1 MTASSRLLWGGC
13 LLFALSASCN
23 QLVLAQSVGET
34 GVESGESISEN
45 KNSSNP
51 LDFQKNGTLGPEDL
65 NSSYSTLIDYR
76 NFNTAFL
83 IENDVIE
90 ILQKL
95 NFGAAQAN
103 NGDFGSE
110 ASKLVDERYINPGQV
125 PEVPFGAMLVTGE
138 GSNLQIGQYLHF
150 STQCQD
156 SQAKPAGCPSKGEI
170 NQFPVSS
177 NDYVDISGQLAI
189 SYSGN
194 NVVNRGFRTFGGND
208 IVLIRTTGDVDID
221 ADFDLGGGNDQLN
234 LQGLMTVG
242 SDFIA
247 GNGNDQVEMPF
258 GSYLD
263 VRGDLMLG
271 DGRDRFISRGKIKVA
286 GDLNA
291 GTGDDQV
298 EIRGESP
305 VGYGSLMVEG
315 SVELG
320 EGNDTFLLK
329 APLDLQYSPS
339 EIKKRLFFDVGDDV
353 LDVRLASTRLLV
365 GAESDREEKNYN
377 INFGEGND
385 TLINRGDIFS
395 GWGIVFNG
403 GDVDDQSGEWG
414 DLIVNYESAK
424 ISTYAGINFSGSGR
438 GTIDNRGTIEV
449 GLDQTRQIIFG
460 VGNDQIINR
469 SGGVINVKGNIRMGD
484 GDDLILNDG
493 VMAATRGVDMG
504 SGNDTVSLGGECFS
518 SDGKFSQCITLDN
531 GRFVDGG
538 AGRDTLEFSDSSF
551 SSDIPFG
558 ADASQPSSFS
568 LQLINAAVISGR
580 FVNFENLIQG
590 EGRYQYEGD
599 FSSDFESVVVRDGV
613 FVASEKSPATFE
625 NLVLESD
632 GTIVVGMINSG
643 SDGDDRAPIVVTGEK
658 GFVYSSGS
666 FVISADQQDDP
677 EGSYFVIQGNV
688 VNAEALAA
696 NVTLVYDC
704 DLSNEDCTQQQFSG
718 LGPANGVDSAL
729 RDVYLEEGSLQ
740 IVVEPKESAPFPI
753 KPDDSGSPDAD
764 DNGEL
769 DQLPGCDVGDD
780 LCDVISDVDG
790 DQDDATDQEEESSAD
805 AIDGL
810 IDGLVENE
818 IELPLINYGTLARLV
833 TSGLLPRNVDAPG
846 RSLFNYN
853 NLLVDTVF
861 ERLPLRQFEP
871 VELSAVVDE
880 EAVME
885 EPLPAGE
892 PLRGLWSHQPWMQNE
907 QAEAFVGQQLAQA
920 EVLEE
925 VSIEMAIE
933 GVGVVEDPSL
943 TAQYANR
950 EGVRAWYRGFGG
962 DLGPT
967 STSTLYGDYNA
978 SASGMVLGADVSIGS
993 NVQIGAFANY
1003 GDVSLYQFAGK
1014 TGSGAWNPTGWGGG
1028 ITADW
1033 WTDNVY
1039 VQGLISASS
1048 FSGSQSR
1055 NIIAINEQLGDE
1067 TARGEKNVT
1076 SYAYA
1081 LRLGAPFQTGRLLLE
1096 PQFTAAWTQNQE
1108 SGFRENGADQL
1119 NLRYGSRTTNFLQ
1132 TELGMKL
1139 ALPIQSGERGEWVP
1153 NLRVAWLGDWD
1164 MNNEDQ
1170 TIGYAFTDKTVGVAP
1185 LEEDQSGV
1193 LLEAGLDYTMA
1204 NINSGSWKLYVRGG
1218 AEVWGGE
1225 RGTDWRASGG
1235 MTWQF

>member
-1 MTASSRLLWGGC
+1 
-13 LLFALSASCN
+13 
-23 QLVLAQSVGET
+23 
-34 GVESGESISEN
+34 
-45 KNSSNP
+45 
-51 LDFQKNGTLGPEDL
+51 
-65 NSSYSTLIDYR
+65 
-76 NFNTAFL
+76 
-83 IENDVIE
+83 
-90 ILQKL
+90 
-95 NFGAAQAN
+95 
-103 NGDFGSE
+103 
-110 ASKLVDERYINPGQV
+110 
-125 PEVPFGAMLVTGE
+125 
-138 GSNLQIGQYLHF
+138 
-150 STQCQD
+150 
-156 SQAKPAGCPSKGEI
+156 
-170 NQFPVSS
+170 
-177 NDYVDISGQLAI
+177 
-189 SYSGN
+189 
-194 NVVNRGFRTFGGND
+194 
-208 IVLIRTTGDVDID
+208 
-221 ADFDLGGGNDQLN
+221 
-234 LQGLMTVG
+234 
-242 SDFIA
+242 
-247 GNGNDQVEMPF
+247 
-258 GSYLD
+258 
-263 VRGDLMLG
+263 
-271 DGRDRFISRGKIKVA
+271 
-286 GDLNA
+286 
-291 GTGDDQV
+291 
-298 EIRGESP
+298 
-305 VGYGSLMVEG
+305 
-315 SVELG
+315 
-320 EGNDTFLLK
+320 
-329 APLDLQYSPS
+329 
-339 EIKKRLFFDVGDDV
+339 
-353 LDVRLASTRLLV
+353 
-365 GAESDREEKNYN
+365 
-377 INFGEGND
+377 
-385 TLINRGDIFS
+385 
-395 GWGIVFNG
+395 
-403 GDVDDQSGEWG
+403 
-414 DLIVNYESAK
+414 
-424 ISTYAGINFSGSGR
+424 
-438 GTIDNRGTIEV
+438 
-449 GLDQTRQIIFG
+449 
-460 VGNDQIINR
+460 
-469 SGGVINVKGNIRMGD
+469 
-484 GDDLILNDG
+484 
-493 VMAATRGVDMG
+493 
-504 SGNDTVSLGGECFS
+504 
-518 SDGKFSQCITLDN
+518 
-531 GRFVDGG
+531 
-538 AGRDTLEFSDSSF
+538 
-551 SSDIPFG
+551 
-558 ADASQPSSFS
+558 
-568 LQLINAAVISGR
+568 
-580 FVNFENLIQG
+580 
-590 EGRYQYEGD
+590 
-599 FSSDFESVVVRDGV
+599 
-613 FVASEKSPATFE
+613 
-625 NLVLESD
+625 
-632 GTIVVGMINSG
+632 
-643 SDGDDRAPIVVTGEK
+643 
-658 GFVYSSGS
+658 
-666 FVISADQQDDP
+666 
-677 EGSYFVIQGNV
+677 
-688 VNAEALAA
+688 
-696 NVTLVYDC
+696 
-704 DLSNEDCTQQQFSG
+704 
-718 LGPANGVDSAL
+718 
-729 RDVYLEEGSLQ
+729 
-740 IVVEPKESAPFPI
+740 
-753 KPDDSGSPDAD
+753 
-764 DNGEL
+764 
-769 DQLPGCDVGDD
+769 
-780 LCDVISDVDG
+780 
-790 DQDDATDQEEESSAD
+790 
-805 AIDGL
+805 
-810 IDGLVENE
+810 
-818 IELPLINYGTLARLV
+818 
-833 TSGLLPRNVDAPG
+833 DAPG

-892 PLRGLWSHQPWMQNE
+892 PVRGLWSHQPWMQNE

-920 EVLEE
+920 EVLED

>member
-1 MTASSRLLWGGC
+1 M
-13 LLFALSASCN
+13 
-23 QLVLAQSVGET
+23 
-34 GVESGESISEN
+34 
-45 KNSSNP
+45 
-51 LDFQKNGTLGPEDL
+51 
-65 NSSYSTLIDYR
+65 
-76 NFNTAFL
+76 
-83 IENDVIE
+83 
-90 ILQKL
+90 
-95 NFGAAQAN
+95 
-103 NGDFGSE
+103 
-110 ASKLVDERYINPGQV
+110 
-125 PEVPFGAMLVTGE
+125 
-138 GSNLQIGQYLHF
+138 
-150 STQCQD
+150 
-156 SQAKPAGCPSKGEI
+156 
-170 NQFPVSS
+170 
-177 NDYVDISGQLAI
+177 
-189 SYSGN
+189 
-194 NVVNRGFRTFGGND
+194 
-208 IVLIRTTGDVDID
+208 
-221 ADFDLGGGNDQLN
+221 
-234 LQGLMTVG
+234 
-242 SDFIA
+242 
-247 GNGNDQVEMPF
+247 
-258 GSYLD
+258 
-263 VRGDLMLG
+263 
-271 DGRDRFISRGKIKVA
+271 
-286 GDLNA
+286 
-291 GTGDDQV
+291 
-298 EIRGESP
+298 
-305 VGYGSLMVEG
+305 
-315 SVELG
+315 
-320 EGNDTFLLK
+320 
-329 APLDLQYSPS
+329 
-339 EIKKRLFFDVGDDV
+339 
-353 LDVRLASTRLLV
+353 
-365 GAESDREEKNYN
+365 
-377 INFGEGND
+377 
-385 TLINRGDIFS
+385 
-395 GWGIVFNG
+395 
-403 GDVDDQSGEWG
+403 
-414 DLIVNYESAK
+414 
-424 ISTYAGINFSGSGR
+424 
-438 GTIDNRGTIEV
+438 
-449 GLDQTRQIIFG
+449 
-460 VGNDQIINR
+460 
-469 SGGVINVKGNIRMGD
+469 
-484 GDDLILNDG
+484 
-493 VMAATRGVDMG
+493 
-504 SGNDTVSLGGECFS
+504 
-518 SDGKFSQCITLDN
+518 
-531 GRFVDGG
+531 
-538 AGRDTLEFSDSSF
+538 
-551 SSDIPFG
+551 
-558 ADASQPSSFS
+558 
-568 LQLINAAVISGR
+568 
-580 FVNFENLIQG
+580 
-590 EGRYQYEGD
+590 
-599 FSSDFESVVVRDGV
+599 
-613 FVASEKSPATFE
+613 
-625 NLVLESD
+625 
-632 GTIVVGMINSG
+632 
-643 SDGDDRAPIVVTGEK
+643 
-658 GFVYSSGS
+658 
-666 FVISADQQDDP
+666 
-677 EGSYFVIQGNV
+677 
-688 VNAEALAA
+688 
-696 NVTLVYDC
+696 
-704 DLSNEDCTQQQFSG
+704 
-718 LGPANGVDSAL
+718 
-729 RDVYLEEGSLQ
+729 
-740 IVVEPKESAPFPI
+740 
-753 KPDDSGSPDAD
+753 
-764 DNGEL
+764 
-769 DQLPGCDVGDD
+769 
-780 LCDVISDVDG
+780 
-790 DQDDATDQEEESSAD
+790 
-805 AIDGL
+805 
-810 IDGLVENE
+810 IDGLVEDE

-892 PLRGLWSHQPWMQNE
+892 PVRGLWSHQPWMQNE